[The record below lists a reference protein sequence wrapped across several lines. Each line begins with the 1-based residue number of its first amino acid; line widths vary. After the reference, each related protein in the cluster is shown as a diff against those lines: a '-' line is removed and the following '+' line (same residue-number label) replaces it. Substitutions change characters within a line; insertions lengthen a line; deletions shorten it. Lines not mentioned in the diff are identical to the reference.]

1 MRIVFVL
8 LLFHVDRFCFVF
20 ISKKTKKNDPK
31 EIKTKQ
37 KQSTKKKTK
46 TKTIHM
52 KKKTK
57 QKRFT
62 SNEQSR
68 RTKLID

>member
-1 MRIVFVL
+1 M
-8 LLFHVDRFCFVF
+8 
-20 ISKKTKKNDPK
+20 KKNQNKNDSH
-31 EIKTKQ
+31 E
-37 KQSTKKKTK
+37 
-46 TKTIHM
+46 
-52 KKKTK
+52 KKTK